1 MPFPKR
7 SQGLA
12 GKDGTAGASRDAQHG
27 GASVSPRD
35 AAEGPE
41 CGGPERARSSS
52 SSSSSPTAGR
62 ATPLLPPG
70 MRRLR
75 RHGGDGSG
83 GAGAHPSPVTARKPE
98 KFIHSHRRQRPPECP
113 GPGSSQREKMPGGSV
128 WVLVLALALPSTG
141 QQHLQEAERIMST
154 TPVIDGHNDLPWQLL
169 RKFYNQLRL
178 PAANLTLLNDTH
190 TNIPKLRQGHV
201 GGQFWSV
208 YVPCETQNKDAVRR
222 TLEQMDVV
230 QRMCDLYPET
240 FLCVTDSSGIREAF
254 RTGKVASLIGVEG
267 GHSIDSSL
275 GVLRTLYRL
284 GARYM
289 TLTHS
294 CNTPWAD
301 NWLVDTKDEEPVHHG
316 LSPFG
321 KMVVE
326 EMNRLGMMV
335 DLAHVSVDTMKMV
348 LNISK
353 APVIFSHSSAY
364 SLCQHRRNVPDDVLR
379 LVASTGSLVMVNFY
393 NAYVT
398 CSEKAQLTD
407 VADHMDYVKKVAGAQ
422 AVGFGGDYDGV
433 SGVPTGL
440 EDVSKYPMLVA
451 ELLARNWTEQE
462 VRGAL
467 AENLLRVFSE
477 VEEVKRSLQSTAPL
491 ETPIALEELE
501 RSCRTNYGYS
511 SGAGTA
517 RAPPAALAPPLALA
531 LLLALLS

>member
-1 MPFPKR
+1 MC
-7 SQGLA
+7 S
-12 GKDGTAGASRDAQHG
+12 HG
-27 GASVSPRD
+27 GGRSPLV
-35 AAEGPE
+35 P
-41 CGGPERARSSS
+41 SS
-52 SSSSSPTAGR
+52 T
-62 ATPLLPPG
+62 
-70 MRRLR
+70 
-75 RHGGDGSG
+75 
-83 GAGAHPSPVTARKPE
+83 
-98 KFIHSHRRQRPPECP
+98 Q
-113 GPGSSQREKMPGGSV
+113 QKMPGRSV
-128 WVLVLALALPSTG
+128 WVLVLALALALPSIG
-141 QQHLQEAERIMST
+141 QQHLEEAERIMTT

-169 RKFYNQLRL
+169 WKFNNQLRL

-230 QRMCDLYPET
+230 QRMCDMYPET
-240 FLCVTDSSGIREAF
+240 FACVTDTSGIREAF
-254 RTGKVASLIGVEG
+254 QRGKVASLIGVEG

-301 NWLVDTKDEEPVHHG
+301 NWLVDTKDEKPVHHG

-326 EMNRLGMMV
+326 EMNRLGMIV
-335 DLAHVSVDTMKMV
+335 DLAHVSVDTMKVV

-364 SLCQHRRNVPDDVLR
+364 SICQHRRNVPDDVLH

-398 CSEKAQLTD
+398 CSDKAKLSD
-407 VADHMDYVKKVAGAQ
+407 VADHMDHVKKVAGAQ

-433 SGVPTGL
+433 TGVPTGL
-440 EDVSKYPMLVA
+440 EDVSKYPALVA
-451 ELLARNWTEQE
+451 ELLARDWTEEE
-462 VRGAL
+462 VKGAL
-467 AENLLRVFSE
+467 AENLLRVFSR
-477 VEEVKRSLQSTAPL
+477 VEEVKRSLQGTAAH
-491 ETPIALEELE
+491 ETPIAFEELE
-501 RSCRTNYGYS
+501 GPCRTSYGYPN
-511 SGAGTA
+511 GAGTA
-517 RAPPAALAPPLALA
+517 WHPPAALALALA
-531 LLLALLS
+531 LLLSVLA